1 MTKIHVKYH
10 EHRGNVPLT
19 HHQHHKL
26 FQFPKS
32 IGVKVIWLKLD
43 VLEDSINTRSF
54 TVWGPLRRDYSLS
67 LWRSPDLFPLILC
80 GGPPQ
85 VSFFAYYMWAPQV
98 SFFALIVGAPPPPRS
113 IPSHT
118 IWESTHVNFFA
129 YYMGPTPPTNFLFY
143 ILYALTL
150 YDLGG
155 GVKAP
160 PPPRNFALTP

>member
-54 TVWGPLRRDYSLS
+54 TVWGPIRRDYSLS

-80 GGPPQ
+80 GGPSQ

-98 SFFALIVGAPPPPRS
+98 SFFALIVGAPPPQINS
-113 IPSHT
+113 
-118 IWESTHVNFFA
+118 FA
-129 YYMGPTPPTNFLFY
+129 HYMGVHSCQFFRLLYRPHPPDKFFVLHFVCVNP
-143 ILYALTL
+143 IRSGR
-150 YDLGG
+150 GG
-155 GVKAP
+155 
-160 PPPRNFALTP
+160 

>member
-80 GGPPQ
+80 GGPHQ

-98 SFFALIVGAPPPPRS
+98 SFFALIVGAPPPQINSFAHYMEVHSCQFFRLLYGPHPPDKFFVLHFVCVNPIRS
-113 IPSHT
+113 
-118 IWESTHVNFFA
+118 
-129 YYMGPTPPTNFLFY
+129 GR
-143 ILYALTL
+143 
-150 YDLGG
+150 GG
-155 GVKAP
+155 
-160 PPPRNFALTP
+160 

>member
-1 MTKIHVKYH
+1 MTKIHVQYH

-98 SFFALIVGAPPPPRS
+98 SFFALIVGAPPPQINS
-113 IPSHT
+113 
-118 IWESTHVNFFA
+118 FA
-129 YYMGPTPPTNFLFY
+129 HYMGVHSCQFFCLLYGPHPPTNFLFY

-150 YDLGG
+150 YDLG
-155 GVKAP
+155 A